1 MKAIE
6 NVTKRFPLLICWL
19 LGGVFI
25 FLVVFVHVSLLVF
38 TVHELLD
45 AQVRTHLDPEMF
57 LSRFFIIDVLDL
69 KLETCL
75 SERLEYGKPPVKK
88 QWLPLLKHQ

>member
-1 MKAIE
+1 M
-6 NVTKRFPLLICWL
+6 KRFPWLICWL

-25 FLVVFVHVSLLVF
+25 FLVVFVHVSWLVF

-57 LSRFFIIDVLDL
+57 LSHFFYHRRSRFEVGNMLI
-69 KLETCL
+69 
-75 SERLEYGKPPVKK
+75 
-88 QWLPLLKHQ
+88 